1 MRGEGLTAQLNYHKS
16 VSEVKLLKDRIVL
29 GEQKIHV
36 LNKEIDRFKT
46 KVAEF
51 EPENEILKRQLY
63 NFKFDT
69 VVRIQLKGNLSWR
82 GLRPLRTSPALL
94 VYRLAQR
101 IQKDKGII
109 LSFEFYFSI
118 RVVFISELIPVYK
131 ADK

>member
-1 MRGEGLTAQLNYHKS
+1 MRGEGLTAQLNNHKN

-69 VVRIQLKGNLSWR
+69 SWR

-101 IQKDKGII
+101 IQKDK
-109 LSFEFYFSI
+109 
-118 RVVFISELIPVYK
+118 
-131 ADK
+131 